1 MEELIQ
7 KQKEKYNNLLKDYL
21 KLEMEKDGL
30 K

>member
-1 MEELIQ
+1 MEEIIQ
-7 KQKEKYNNLLKDYL
+7 KQKEKYNNLLKDYM

>member
-1 MEELIQ
+1 MEEIIQ

-21 KLEMEKDGL
+21 KLEMERDGL